1 MKTGIAIAA
10 VSAALAAVP
19 AMAADGIQP
28 GLWKITTAVLTNGA
42 QMPPQTKARRP
53 QRGDVVTS
61 VC

>member
-1 MKTGIAIAA
+1 MA
-10 VSAALAAVP
+10 VSATLAAVP
-19 AMAADGIQP
+19 ADGIQP
-28 GLWKITTAVLTNGA
+28 DLWKITTAVLTNGA